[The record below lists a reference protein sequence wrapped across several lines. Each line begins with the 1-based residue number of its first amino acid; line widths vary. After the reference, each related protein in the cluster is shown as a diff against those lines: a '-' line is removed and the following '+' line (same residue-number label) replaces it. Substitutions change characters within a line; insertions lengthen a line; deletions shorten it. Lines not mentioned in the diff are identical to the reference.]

1 VAGPDYRNR
10 PEPLKILAEK
20 EQRRQHKQVTSVT
33 LDILFRLVVC
43 LLLSVLYR
51 FFRGGSWEIGR
62 RAKKK
67 DLFEQHDG
75 TLFSCILKKVPAI

>member
-43 LLLSVLYR
+43 LLLSIIYR
-51 FFRGGSWEIGR
+51 FFRGRELGNRPESKEKR
-62 RAKKK
+62 P
-67 DLFEQHDG
+67 F
-75 TLFSCILKKVPAI
+75 